1 MNELSGGCETTGAS
15 SVFGLV
21 PYVPEE
27 KVSHTDTGLSRL
39 NWDTTQ
45 RLESQWGIL
54 IISIFVT
61 PASITIIDGGKAY
74 SDLSD
79 ECTNTEVCPS
89 GGCRNC
95 NCQFNP
101 IMS

>member
-39 NWDTTQ
+39 NLDTAQ
-45 RLESQWGIL
+45 HLESQWGIL
-54 IISIFVT
+54 IISILVT
-61 PASITIIDGGKAY
+61 PASITIIDGGKACSY
-74 SDLSD
+74 LRLSL
-79 ECTNTEVCPS
+79 
-89 GGCRNC
+89 
-95 NCQFNP
+95 
-101 IMS
+101 IHI